1 MSIHPHIGGE
11 SKTLALCKVKVGGEW
26 KEVAAISVHVAGDWK
41 LAYTSGSPPVPPTP
55 PGPAFAVSISPK
67 TVTGSRSGAGSVTS
81 GTATGTVANN
91 DGSPTYA
98 WSRVSGAILTITNDN
113 LAATTFSAT
122 LTNGETKSA
131 VYKLVATDSDSD
143 VAEDTV
149 TINLVSS
156 YVAPPPPNPPALSG
170 NVSPSTVSGSR
181 SGAGSATSGVASA
194 SASGGSGSYSYS
206 WSGGGCTPNSP
217 SSASTTFSYT
227 LTNGQTASF
236 TGSCTI
242 SDTGGNSIVRN
253 VTINFT
259 STHVTP
265 PLDAYASPASVQKD
279 EFIPEFGTVVS
290 GSVSIV
296 ASGGSGNYSYSW
308 SPAYIGTPPNAGT
321 IQPNNLNSANNT
333 FSSYLVPVTPSTS
346 GTFYCTITD
355 TVTLAQK
362 VVSVYVRFN

>member
-11 SKTLALCKVKVGGEW
+11 SKTLALCKVKVGGAW

-41 LAYTSGSPPVPPTP
+41 LAYTSGAPPVPPTP

-81 GTATGTVANN
+81 GTATGTVVNN
-91 DGSPTYA
+91 DGTPTYA

-156 YVAPPPPNPPALSG
+156 YVSPPPPSPPALSG

-217 SSASTTFSYT
+217 NSASTTFSYT
-227 LTNGQTASF
+227 LTNGQSVSF
-236 TGSCTI
+236 SGTCTI
-242 SDTGGNSIVRN
+242 ETLTEAVPGVGRSA
-253 VTINFT
+253 
-259 STHVTP
+259 
-265 PLDAYASPASVQKD
+265 LAYAG
-279 EFIPEFGTVVS
+279 EE
-290 GSVSIV
+290 
-296 ASGGSGNYSYSW
+296 
-308 SPAYIGTPPNAGT
+308 
-321 IQPNNLNSANNT
+321 
-333 FSSYLVPVTPSTS
+333 
-346 GTFYCTITD
+346 
-355 TVTLAQK
+355 
-362 VVSVYVRFN
+362 